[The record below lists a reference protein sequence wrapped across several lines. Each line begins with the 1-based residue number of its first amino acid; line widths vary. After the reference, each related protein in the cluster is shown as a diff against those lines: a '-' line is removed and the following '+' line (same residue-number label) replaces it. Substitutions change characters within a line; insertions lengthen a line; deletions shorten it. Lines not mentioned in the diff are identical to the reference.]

1 VTRPIP
7 LLYSA
12 ITLAA
17 GAGAAGYWLA
27 GYWTGGLVVVV
38 WSAFWVISIVR
49 QGFRFSSLALV
60 GYAVLVLNAFN
71 AGAQPIFL
79 LLMLVAALA
88 GWDLEFLAVRLLEV
102 KEPDVAEEIATGH
115 IQRLGLTLAMGLVV
129 AGAALL
135 FQFQASFWVAL
146 LIAALAAIGLSRLI
160 ALIRQPRS

>member
-1 VTRPIP
+1 MRPIP

-17 GAGAAGYWLA
+17 GAGAVGYWLA
-27 GYWTGGLVVVV
+27 GSWIGGLIVVV
-38 WSAFWVISIVR
+38 WSAFWVTSIVR
-49 QGFRFSSLALV
+49 QGFRFSALALI

-71 AGAQPIFL
+71 VGAQPIFL

-88 GWDLEFLAVRLLEV
+88 GWDLEFLAARLLEV
-102 KEPDVAEEIATGH
+102 KEPEVADEIAAGH
-115 IQRLGLTLAMGLVV
+115 IQRLGLTLAIGLVV

-135 FQFQASFWVAL
+135 FQFQVNFWLAL